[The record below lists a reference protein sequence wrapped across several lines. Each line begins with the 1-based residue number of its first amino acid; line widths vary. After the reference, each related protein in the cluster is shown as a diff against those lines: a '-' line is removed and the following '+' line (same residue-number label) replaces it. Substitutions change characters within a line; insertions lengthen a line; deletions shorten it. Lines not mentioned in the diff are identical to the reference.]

1 MLIDLMKNLSIGKRI
16 GFGFTLVLLLTGAL
30 IVPVVIN
37 EITDVIQS
45 AEERE
50 LRQLATSA
58 EAEIASEARTGE
70 ALSSLVAHIGTLQ
83 SHFAAGDR
91 AYLAE
96 QLVPA
101 FDFMKEQYAVRQ
113 FQYHSPPATSFL
125 RVHKPGKFG
134 DDLSAF
140 RATVLETNRKQQP
153 VQGLEKGVAGLGI
166 RGLSPVFFE
175 GRHIGS
181 VEFGMSFG
189 QAFFEQFK
197 QKYGVDIALYLPEG
211 TGFKAFGATRK
222 QGALL
227 SNEQMSSA
235 MHDKAVVT
243 RISNDNG
250 DFAVYAQRVNDFTG
264 KPVGV
269 MEIVVDRSGYVAAI
283 AGARNTTL
291 AITGA
296 ALLIGFFFASVI
308 AYSITCPLK
317 QAVEAMNDIAEG
329 EGDLTKRLEQNG
341 RNEIS
346 DLAAAFNKF
355 AQKVQQM
362 VQQVTRSVDDLSTAA
377 EEMSLITEQTSREIQ
392 HQQSETD
399 QVATAMNEMTATV
412 QEVAHHASSAAEAA
426 RHADS
431 EAQSGKQVMQQTLNV
446 MDTLADE
453 VEKAAGVIHRLE
465 QESEEIGS
473 VLDVIRGIAEQTN
486 LLALNAAIEA
496 ARAGEQGRG
505 FAVVADEV
513 RTLASRTQTSTQ
525 EIQAMIERLQSGAN
539 EAVKAMEAGRNSA
552 KDGVEQAAK
561 AGASLDTITAS
572 VSTISDMNIQIASAA
587 EEQSAVAEEI
597 NRNIATISESADNTA
612 NGAQQT
618 AQAGEELARLS
629 AELQTLISQ
638 FKV

>member
-16 GFGFTLVLLLTGAL
+16 GFGFTLALLLTGAL

-50 LRQLATSA
+50 LHQLATSA

-70 ALSSLVAHIGTLQ
+70 ALSSLVAHIGMLQ

-91 AYLAE
+91 DYLAE

-101 FDFMKEQYAVRQ
+101 FDYMKEQYAVRQ

-211 TGFKAFGATRK
+211 TGFKTFGATRK

-243 RISNDNG
+243 RISSDHG
-250 DFAVYAQRVNDFTG
+250 EFAVYAQRVNDFTG

-296 ALLIGFFFASVI
+296 ALLLGFFLASVI

-513 RTLASRTQTSTQ
+513 RTLASRTQASTR

-561 AGASLDTITAS
+561 AGTSLDTITTA

-629 AELQTLISQ
+629 AELQTLVSQ